1 MRPALC
7 LSFVLSLFVL
17 SCESGPECTNS
28 DINLFDSFLG
38 LGPQTKEVE
47 LPDILGESTGGYYS
61 EDAKSFVYTY
71 QALPDVPIAVAV
83 NATTSK
89 VETVLMEILSFGD
102 DFFMDLEAAK
112 KLYNLPECDSRF
124 FGMKNDELIE
134 DMGKPSVNEQ
144 LEGGI
149 NLLTY
154 NSKNYKTSVNFK
166 FYAEQDNMCSS
177 VIVNWF

>member
-1 MRPALC
+1 MFAILT
-7 LSFVLSLFVL
+7 V

-28 DINLFDSFLG
+28 DINQFDSFLG

-61 EDAKSFVYTY
+61 EDNKSFVYTY
-71 QALPDVPIAVAV
+71 QAIPDAPIAVAV

-102 DFFMDLEAAK
+102 DFFADLEAAK
-112 KLYNLPECDSRF
+112 LRYKLPECDSRF

-134 DMGKPSVNEQ
+134 DMGKPSVNEK

-166 FYAEQDNMCSS
+166 FYSEQDGMCSS